1 MRHHLRQLTQLILG
15 GANPRASTGLL
26 TCSVTLASALWVSVS
41 VPNLP
46 LMRGLDDRT
55 GTSVAI
61 SLQSAL
67 LGIDDRSGHVS
78 NAQELARALG
88 LSADVAKLLSPSALS
103 ERANAL
109 AIPTAFEPV
118 TAQIDP
124 LVSIEAAPTVQPPDP
139 PTAQRDA
146 AAAQVSSASN
156 DVTPTRDS
164 SPAPSHPTDMP
175 AAAPPVASAPH
186 PKTPSPVPATPSP
199 SPQQPAPA
207 PPAGDVP
214 HGNPSTASLAVD
226 AV

>member
-1 MRHHLRQLTQLILG
+1 MRHYLRQFAQLILG

-88 LSADVAKLLSPSALS
+88 LSADVAKLLSPELSLDDLFRTLEALRDLGLRNRPHRLVPEAVDVLHL
-103 ERANAL
+103 ERVEQHPVEAGEVAETAL
-109 AIPTAFEPV
+109 EG
-118 TAQIDP
+118 
-124 LVSIEAAPTVQPPDP
+124 LG
-139 PTAQRDA
+139 
-146 AAAQVSSASN
+146 
-156 DVTPTRDS
+156 
-164 SPAPSHPTDMP
+164 MGLG
-175 AAAPPVASAPH
+175 
-186 PKTPSPVPATPSP
+186 PVPRQRAWKVNGLELPRTGARGLEAKLCRCLCVGQWKSFPSDLGARW
-199 SPQQPAPA
+199 AP
-207 PPAGDVP
+207 GT
-214 HGNPSTASLAVD
+214 G
-226 AV
+226 